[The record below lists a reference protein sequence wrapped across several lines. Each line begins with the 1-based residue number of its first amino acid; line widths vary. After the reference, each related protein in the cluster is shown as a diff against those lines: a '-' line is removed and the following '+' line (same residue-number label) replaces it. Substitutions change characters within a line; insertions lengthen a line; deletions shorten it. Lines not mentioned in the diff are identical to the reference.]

1 MIKLLVLSPFLLA
14 TPRWC
19 LHVYRLE
26 VFSRLTAGPHP
37 MVLVPRA
44 LVSFSFPWRLLPF
57 LFKVFSRI
65 TVGLHLILLMPKL
78 ALRVLIVYS
87 LSWRWF
93 LCLHRKLARLEHII
107 KFPQQSLSYRAFMMD
122 ISPPLCMHRWTS
134 KSRSFCCVQGA
145 KTLCHLKWIR
155 SLNCGR

>member
-87 LSWRWF
+87 LSWRWL
-93 LCLHRKLARLEHII
+93 LCLHRKLARLQHII
-107 KFPQQSLSYRAFMMD
+107 KFPQQGLLCRTFMME
-122 ISPPLCMHRWTS
+122 ISPLLRWTS